1 MIPIRWMAPETLR
14 YNSMKF
20 SPASDIWSFGVTLW
34 EMYTLGQKPYF
45 EMSDDQ
51 LLIQLPQGLTLVPPE
66 TCPAQ
71 MKLIMEKCWKF
82 EPENRHTFEE
92 IITVLQVE
100 TTKCSQTEIVLM
112 PKTKKNTETN
122 FKYTAFDTLLRKS
135 NEPKI
140 TVTKEIQELH
150 PLNGEKN
157 NQIEKENLQKSRM
170 ISVRKCLKLL
180 LIIII
185 FLVASGIVITLL
197 ISNLHGNDRING
209 YNT

>member
-1 MIPIRWMAPETLR
+1 MHPTKFQPIQIAYVIFEQPITITL
-14 YNSMKF
+14 
-20 SPASDIWSFGVTLW
+20 TC
-34 EMYTLGQKPYF
+34 
-45 EMSDDQ
+45 
-51 LLIQLPQGLTLVPPE
+51 QGLF
-66 TCPAQ
+66 
-71 MKLIMEKCWKF
+71 KKCWKF

-100 TTKCSQTEIVLM
+100 TTKSSQTEIVFM

-122 FKYTAFDTLLRKS
+122 FKYTSFDTLISKS
-135 NEPKI
+135 NETKI

-197 ISNLHGNDRING
+197 VSNLYGNDRINATEISTENQRNFLG
-209 YNT
+209 VNKFWSTLVKI